1 MPRPSAR
8 KTNLSTVRAT
18 VNDWLRADEGL
29 REELGVSAV
38 TQDMIAAVLHVS
50 RSYVQAVE
58 LGKRPLPDGLAESAG
73 RLLGVDPR
81 WILGPLDD
89 APVTRTGKPWRQV
102 SFRGAWSKATSFPKS
117 PFTGKDRAQLGIIHQ
132 SIRREVEGML
142 SALRYRHDGK
152 RHSRALLAAVE
163 QVKRDMR
170 AS

>member
-1 MPRPSAR
+1 MPRPSSR

-73 RLLGVDPR
+73 RLLGVAPR
-81 WILGPLDD
+81 WILAGTGE
-89 APVTRTGKPWRQV
+89 PVTRTGKPWQQV
-102 SFRGAWSKATSFPKS
+102 SFRRAWSKATSFPKS

-152 RHSRALLAAVE
+152 RHSRSLLAAVE
-163 QVKRDMR
+163 QVKRDMK

>member
-1 MPRPSAR
+1 M
-8 KTNLSTVRAT
+8 
-18 VNDWLRADEGL
+18 NDWLRADGRL
-29 REELGVSAV
+29 REELGVSVV
-38 TQDMIAAVLHVS
+38 TQDMIAAVLGVS

-81 WILGPLDD
+81 WILGPPDD
-89 APVTRTGKPWRQV
+89 APVTRTGKPWH
-102 SFRGAWSKATSFPKS
+102 SDAFRRAWSKATCFPKS

-132 SIRREVEGML
+132 SIRREVEGIL